1 MVDSRAKSN
10 LGRSLLPS
18 NATLLESSLE
28 QASSWAF
35 DPNDLRG
42 FKFKTESVP
51 YLFNDLVYE
60 YGLEAV
66 SLWLEDSAEILRE
79 GLLFQRLRGTPT
91 AMKMALKWTGLED
104 VIVEEEP
111 SGEHFAEFQLGL
123 EGIPYNLSIDAI
135 KALTDMAK
143 PVRARLTRLYNSLY
157 DRRHLILDQNQYGDF
172 LSDYSGIRDSD
183 DLQISFGRETIA
195 SIDATLPTTHLSYIS
210 RDKTSLIYNSNVFR
224 LDYCVLGEDYT
235 ELFDPGF
242 VHEHSFIFEMPEGL
256 SNVAIPLVYSS
267 FAKSHLILS
276 DSEPLDSENT
286 AIGAF
291 YVEETGHPTILSD
304 SALSDHLWQ
313 LTQTEILERF
323 TNFFADSAAHPQ
335 MYLVAKWSESSHFL
349 SVTNANIP
357 ATSLH
362 QTILPTL
369 TASYTGAILWHDH
382 KHLDR
387 PWNEEEPIIVIE
399 VIAK

>member
-1 MVDSRAKSN
+1 
-10 LGRSLLPS
+10 
-18 NATLLESSLE
+18 LE
-28 QASSWAF
+28 QAFAWALNP
-35 DPNDLRG
+35 DDLRG

-79 GLLFQRLRGTPT
+79 GLLFQRLRGTPA

-104 VIVEEEP
+104 VIIEEEP

-135 KALTDMAK
+135 KALADMAK

-183 DLQISFGRETIA
+183 DPMIGSLQISFGRETRCE
-195 SIDATLPTTHLSYIS
+195 IDATLPATHLSYTL
-210 RDKTSLIYNSNVFR
+210 RDKTYLIYNDNIFR
-224 LDYCVLGEDYT
+224 LDYCILSEDYT

-242 VHEHSFIFEMPEGL
+242 VHEHSFIFEMPNGL
-256 SNVAIPLVYSS
+256 ANAAIPTVYSS
-267 FAKSHLILS
+267 FAKSHLVLS
-276 DSEPLDSENT
+276 DDSPLDSENT
-286 AIGAF
+286 ALGAF
-291 YVEETGHPTILSD
+291 FIKETGSPITLSD
-304 SALSDHLWQ
+304 SALSDHIWK
-313 LTQTEILERF
+313 LTPTEILERF
-323 TNFFADSAAHPQ
+323 TNALADSAVPSQ
-335 MYLVAKWSESSHFL
+335 TYETTKWLASARFYC
-349 SVTNANIP
+349 VNANVF

-362 QTILPTL
+362 KTILPTL
-369 TASYTGAILWHDH
+369 TASYTGAIFWHDH

-387 PWNEEEPIIVIE
+387 RWNEEEPIVSCDTSNIIG
-399 VIAK
+399 AKEP

>member
-1 MVDSRAKSN
+1 MVD
-10 LGRSLLPS
+10 SLLPS
-18 NATLLESSLE
+18 NATSLESSLE
-28 QASSWAF
+28 QAFSWTF
-35 DPNDLRG
+35 EPNELRG

-79 GLLFQRLRGTPT
+79 GLLFQRLRGTPA

-135 KALTDMAK
+135 KALADMAK

-172 LSDYSGIRDSD
+172 LSDYSGIRNSD
-183 DLQISFGRETIA
+183 DPMIGSLQIYFGRETKA
-195 SIDATLPTTHLSYIS
+195 EIDATLPTTHLSYIL

-224 LDYCVLGEDYT
+224 LDYGILDEDYT
-235 ELFDPGF
+235 EFFDPGF

-256 SNVAIPLVYSS
+256 SNATIPLVYSS

-323 TNFFADSAAHPQ
+323 TNFFVITVTHPQ
-335 MYLVAKWSESSHFL
+335 MYLVAKWLESSHFISATNSNI
-349 SVTNANIP
+349 SV
-357 ATSLH
+357 TSLH
-362 QTILPTL
+362 QTILQTL
-369 TASYTGAILWHDH
+369 TASYTGATFWHDH

-387 PWNEEEPIIVIE
+387 PWNEEEPIV
-399 VIAK
+399 APDL